1 MTISADAGS
10 QLPGLY
16 RTGMGGALGDHDV
29 WKLRK
34 ATPTGAHKER
44 FVSTKSPTICEQ
56 RNSSVSYAKL
66 YIYIYTGNKKEPL
79 SSQSRRNVTWGVSP
93 GQLAL
98 GARPHPML
106 GSSF

>member
-1 MTISADAGS
+1 
-10 QLPGLY
+10 
-16 RTGMGGALGDHDV
+16 MGGALGDHDV

-66 YIYIYTGNKKEPL
+66 YIYIYWKQEGTP
-79 SSQSRRNVTWGVSP
+79 V
-93 GQLAL
+93 LAV
-98 GARPHPML
+98 P
-106 GSSF
+106 